1 MSNPSPKEQYEDFM
15 EFLLGRTTEMCRELN
30 EKGEE
35 MKIPPAQRMWGIMM
49 VLLRRAVDLA
59 IALPKSVA
67 KQDFYTAFE
76 KLYDQSKA
84 AAAAEQQP
92 PAAK

>member
-1 MSNPSPKEQYEDFM
+1 MSNPKEEYESFM
-15 EFLLGRTTEMCRELN
+15 EFLLSRTTEMCRELN
-30 EKGEE
+30 DKGEE

-59 IALPKSVA
+59 INLPKSVT

-84 AAAAEQQP
+84 AAAEQQQQQ
-92 PAAK
+92 AAEK